1 MNKLHTQFV
10 LLPLFSLILREISM
24 IMKKNTLIVFA
35 LALLTATTSYAQNYT
50 VNWYFGVN
58 AAINFA
64 GGIAT
69 PFTGALNTNEGCSV
83 ASDSAGAIMFY
94 TNGITIWDKSD
105 AIMPNGDS
113 LLGGISSTQSA
124 LVVPNPGNVQQYYV
138 FTVDEIGGPNGFR
151 YSIVDMAL
159 NGGMGDVITK
169 NVLVLSNVTEKLT
182 GVWQLGTNN
191 FWITVHEWGSDAFYS
206 YNLTPAGL
214 QTTPVISNAGIVHNT
229 SQIQNTYGQMKFNTC
244 GTKLALAT
252 GYQDVIEVFDFD
264 PATGVVSNAISLPMG
279 DHVYGIEFSKDAQ
292 LLYATCY
299 DPGASLVQFDLS
311 QGTQSAIMASK
322 TVLSTTPDL
331 YALQIALDGKIY
343 VCKSFSQY
351 LGVINDPAQLGTAC
365 NYVDL
370 GLDLDPNFNGITAAL
385 GLPGFV
391 QSSFKAEVIC
401 STGLNDMVSS
411 EDLTI
416 YPNPSSGEF
425 TLLLPSE
432 NRNDEWLLVSDVA
445 GRAIEKIFVHRDK
458 DKINLGKVYSAG
470 SYFISLGYK
479 NNTLKL
485 IKL

>member
-1 MNKLHTQFV
+1 
-10 LLPLFSLILREISM
+10 
-24 IMKKNTLIVFA
+24 MKKNTLIAFA
-35 LALLTATTSYAQNYT
+35 LALLTTTTSYGQNYT

-64 GGIAT
+64 GGVAN

-83 ASDSAGAIMFY
+83 ASDSTGAIMFY

-105 AIMPNGDS
+105 AVMPNGDS
-113 LLGGISSTQSA
+113 LLGGVSSTQSA
-124 LVVPNPGNVQQYYV
+124 LVVPNPANVQQYYV

-151 YSIVDMAL
+151 YSIVDMTL
-159 NGGMGDVITK
+159 NGGLGDVTTK
-169 NVLVLSNVTEKLT
+169 NVLVLNNVTEKVT

-191 FWITVHEWGSDAFYS
+191 YWITVHEWGSDAFYS

-214 QTTPVISNAGIVHNT
+214 QTTPVISNVGIVHNT

-252 GYQDVIEVFDFD
+252 GYQDVIEVFDFN
-264 PATGVVSNAISLPMG
+264 PTTGVVSNAISLPMG

-299 DPGASLVQFDLS
+299 DAGGTLVQFDLS

-322 TVLSTTPDL
+322 TVLSTTSDL

-351 LGVINDPAQLGTAC
+351 LGVINDPAQVGTAC

-391 QSSFKAEVIC
+391 QSSFKAEIIC
-401 STGLNDMVSS
+401 STGIKDINSFQH
-411 EDLTI
+411 LTV
-416 YPNPSSGEF
+416 YPNPSVGEF
-425 TLLLPSE
+425 TLSLPSKNE
-432 NRNDEWLLVSDVA
+432 NDEWLLVSDVA
-445 GRAIEKIFVHRDK
+445 GREIEKILVSK
-458 DKINLGKVYSAG
+458 GVDKINFGRMYAAG
-470 SYFISLGYK
+470 SYFISLPEK
-479 NNTLKL
+479 STTTKL
-485 IKL
+485 VKF